1 MVIDRVDQLF
11 QRVLEKNTFFF
22 STDVFEEEHEDERIP
37 KLTSLLLELL
47 KQVGDGGITKEFVDE
62 LLQREMGLDAILALN
77 GLSFE
82 QYKRIITFA
91 RADSDHNLDRL
102 LNRSDWGI
110 TDSPERIRVIEWG
123 DNTYRRNVQKNAA
136 FRAGTV
142 NLFFD
147 GIDNPYLI
155 KRLPPFML
163 KKLSASKLEFQ
174 PEALVDTLIRYK
186 VKGSRSAKAANNPAT
201 LISGILDDYE
211 LSYVTDKHLPKLQE
225 KNPGASRVMDFV
237 LPTLAHPRIVIE
249 SSYQMTTS
257 SNQGDKSKA
266 EAGVDALIHQHY
278 RGAKFIGF
286 VDGAG
291 WFVRRSSLRRMVN
304 AYDDVFT
311 FHDDELGRFQKLLK
325 DTFAL

>member
-1 MVIDRVDQLF
+1 
-11 QRVLEKNTFFF
+11 
-22 STDVFEEEHEDERIP
+22 
-37 KLTSLLLELL
+37 
-47 KQVGDGGITKEFVDE
+47 
-62 LLQREMGLDAILALN
+62 
-77 GLSFE
+77 
-82 QYKRIITFA
+82 
-91 RADSDHNLDRL
+91 
-102 LNRSDWGI
+102 
-110 TDSPERIRVIEWG
+110 
-123 DNTYRRNVQKNAA
+123 
-136 FRAGTV
+136 
-142 NLFFD
+142 
-147 GIDNPYLI
+147 
-155 KRLPPFML
+155 ML

-201 LISGILDDYE
+201 LISGILDEYA
-211 LSYVTDKHLPKLQE
+211 LSYVTDKHLPKLLE

-266 EAGVDALIHQHY
+266 EADVDALIHQHY

-311 FHDDELGRFQKLLK
+311 FHDDELRRFQKLLK

>member
-1 MVIDRVDQLF
+1 MAMDRVDKLF
-11 QRVLEKNTFFF
+11 RRVLEKNTFFYAAD
-22 STDVFEEEHEDERIP
+22 SFEEEHEDERIP

-47 KQVGDGGITKEFVDE
+47 EHVESKGISKEFVNE
-62 LLQREMGLDAILALN
+62 LLQRDMGIDAILALN
-77 GLSFE
+77 GVSFE
-82 QYKRIITFA
+82 QFKRIITFA
-91 RADSDHNLDRL
+91 RADSDESLDIL
-102 LNRSDWGI
+102 LNRNEWGVAD
-110 TDSPERIRVIEWG
+110 TGERIELKEWS
-123 DNTYRRNVQKNAA
+123 DDIYRRYVQKNSP
-136 FRAGTV
+136 FRSGTV

-147 GIDNPYLI
+147 GAENPYLK
-155 KRLPPFML
+155 KRLPPFLL
-163 KKLSASKLEFQ
+163 KKLTAVKLEFQ

-201 LISGILDDYE
+201 LISDILDEYR
-211 LSYVTDKHLPKLQE
+211 LSYETDKHLPKLQE
-225 KNPGASRVMDFV
+225 NNPGASRVMDFI
-237 LPTLAHPRIVIE
+237 LPTLANPRIVIE

-311 FHDDELGRFQKLLK
+311 FHADEMIRFRMLISE
-325 DTFAL
+325 TFDL

>member
-102 LNRSDWGI
+102 LNRSNWGI

-147 GIDNPYLI
+147 GIDNPYL
-155 KRLPPFML
+155 
-163 KKLSASKLEFQ
+163 
-174 PEALVDTLIRYK
+174 
-186 VKGSRSAKAANNPAT
+186 N
-201 LISGILDDYE
+201 
-211 LSYVTDKHLPKLQE
+211 
-225 KNPGASRVMDFV
+225 
-237 LPTLAHPRIVIE
+237 
-249 SSYQMTTS
+249 
-257 SNQGDKSKA
+257 
-266 EAGVDALIHQHY
+266 
-278 RGAKFIGF
+278 
-286 VDGAG
+286 
-291 WFVRRSSLRRMVN
+291 
-304 AYDDVFT
+304 
-311 FHDDELGRFQKLLK
+311 
-325 DTFAL
+325 